1 MEVTNWINRF
11 SRILT
16 NQGINLWALE
26 IRQVVLHR
34 PQFLFRE
41 EWLRNDLSKPD
52 VYSRNR

>member
-34 PQFLFRE
+34 PRRMVKKRF
-41 EWLRNDLSKPD
+41 K
-52 VYSRNR
+52 